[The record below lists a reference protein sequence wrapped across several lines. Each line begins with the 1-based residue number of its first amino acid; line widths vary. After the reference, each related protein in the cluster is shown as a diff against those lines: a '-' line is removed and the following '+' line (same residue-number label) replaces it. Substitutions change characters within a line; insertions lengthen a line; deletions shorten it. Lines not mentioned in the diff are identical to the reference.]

1 MAAPNVRNIFRLP
14 GRFVKSPT
22 NLAADYPHGGTELG
36 VARNMEFRP
45 GIETQ
50 ELIAEEWKRP
60 IGVVVTMER
69 AVMAGVL
76 RTWDN
81 SLISS
86 LFHNVQ
92 TDSFG
97 EVGIVGQG
105 QGAGINRA
113 GYDLK
118 EKGMVLFFSPHAVD
132 DHRSIIFYNAVPVIE
147 ESMKLGLSI
156 KEEFGVPFFFLAMPD
171 RQGRDYKMD
180 LRANL
185 TL

>member
-1 MAAPNVRNIFRLP
+1 MAAPNVRNVVRMP
-14 GRFVKSPT
+14 GRFVKNPT
-22 NLAADYPHGGTELG
+22 DLQVAYPHGGTELG
-36 VARNMEFRP
+36 VARNMEFRA

-60 IGVVVTMER
+60 IGAVITSER

-81 SLISS
+81 ALISA
-86 LFHNVQ
+86 LFHNIQ

-97 EVGIVGQG
+97 EVGIVGQAMG
-105 QGAGINRA
+105 TGINRA
-113 GYDLK
+113 GYDMK
-118 EKGMVLFFSPHAVD
+118 NKGMVLLFSPHAVD

-147 ESMKLGLSI
+147 ESMKMGLSI
-156 KEEFGVPFFFLAMPD
+156 KEELGFPFFFLAMPD
-171 RQGRDYKMD
+171 RNGRDYKMD
-180 LRANL
+180 LRVNL